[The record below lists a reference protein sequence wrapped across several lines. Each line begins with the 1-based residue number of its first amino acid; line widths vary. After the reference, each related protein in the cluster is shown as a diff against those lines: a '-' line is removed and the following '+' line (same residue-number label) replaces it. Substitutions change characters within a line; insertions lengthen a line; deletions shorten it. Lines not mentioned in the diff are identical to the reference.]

1 MTPSP
6 PLLQSTPRLAD
17 SADRANVPRAV
28 SRSHGRLLLV
38 LAGALLA
45 MLVFDVSMAPRGTVS
60 DTIPPTLVMR
70 VVAHHLPII
79 GRYAPLPPQT
89 PPFVE
94 SIVWSQRVP
103 RALGGVLIGMMLA
116 MAGVA
121 FQSLLMN
128 PLADPYTTGVASGS
142 ALGAIAL
149 GAASSAAAAWMGG
162 FAQIGAAFASGLLAV
177 SIVYMLARVGGR
189 VSAQTFLLSG
199 TIVGSFFFSLV
210 PLLLSWSNDKSLDQR
225 NLILSSL
232 FGSLNRLDWTKCGLL
247 LPFCALGL
255 ALLSVGA
262 LELDMMALGEESA
275 AHLGVDTEAF
285 KRRVILIGSLMTAA
299 AVAVAGIIAF
309 VGFLV
314 PHLARRLVGSN
325 HRDLVP
331 ASALLGGFVVVL
343 AEYLSRVWLHDLEIG
358 IITSLLGVPFF
369 CALMRRRMVR

>member
-1 MTPSP
+1 
-6 PLLQSTPRLAD
+6 
-17 SADRANVPRAV
+17 
-28 SRSHGRLLLV
+28 
-38 LAGALLA
+38 
-45 MLVFDVSMAPRGTVS
+45 
-60 DTIPPTLVMR
+60 
-70 VVAHHLPII
+70 
-79 GRYAPLPPQT
+79 
-89 PPFVE
+89 
-94 SIVWSQRVP
+94 
-103 RALGGVLIGMMLA
+103 MMLA

-247 LPFCALGL
+247 LPFCAFGFGL
-255 ALLSVGA
+255 LWVGA
-262 LELDMMALGEESA
+262 SELDMMALGEESA

-285 KRRVILIGSLMTAA
+285 KRRVILDRVVDDGGGSGRSGHHRLCRAFWFRTSPAVWSVPITA
-299 AVAVAGIIAF
+299 IWF
-309 VGFLV
+309 
-314 PHLARRLVGSN
+314 P
-325 HRDLVP
+325 P
-331 ASALLGGFVVVL
+331 SALLGGFVVVL
-343 AEYLSRVWLHDLEIG
+343 AEYLSRVWLQRPGNRHHHVAVG
-358 IITSLLGVPFF
+358 RAVLLRVNAATYGTLVCRPF
-369 CALMRRRMVR
+369 

>member
-1 MTPSP
+1 
-6 PLLQSTPRLAD
+6 LLQSTSSLAD
-17 SADRANVPRAV
+17 PDSRANVSRAV

-38 LAGALLA
+38 LVGALLA
-45 MLVFDVSMAPRGTVS
+45 MLIFDVSMAPKGIVS
-60 DTIPPTLVMR
+60 DKIPPSLVVR
-70 VVAHHLPII
+70 VIARHAPVLGKYIQPPSGTPI
-79 GRYAPLPPQT
+79 
-89 PPFVE
+89 FVNTVD
-94 SIVWSQRVP
+94 SIVWSQRLP
-103 RALGGVLIGMMLA
+103 KALGGVLIGMMLA

-232 FGSLNRLDWTKCGLL
+232 FGSLIRMDWTKCGLL
-247 LPFCALGL
+247 LPFCALGF
-255 ALLSVGA
+255 LLLWVGA
-262 LELDMMALGEESA
+262 AELDMMALGEESA